1 MRELQSSQKSSTA
14 GLPQGCSP
22 WPCLVLVQ
30 MHFFMRFLEILPR
43 SLSGRDEAA
52 RVAIELDF
60 ALGRA
65 EVVHPAFLLC
75 L

>member
-1 MRELQSSQKSSTA
+1 
-14 GLPQGCSP
+14 
-22 WPCLVLVQ
+22 

-65 EVVHPAFLLC
+65 EVVHPVFLLC